1 MLPLTRFSTYLTK
14 PLLNSLPFC
23 FHTHKNLYYFGRIL
37 FLSFS
42 QNYQLTFS
50 RRFHQLRHC
59 CRDYQK
65 YSFYPSTQNKENGLI
80 KIKLLPTSKLIK
92 SLSKSRALMPVS
104 FQSSMSTKVIIW
116 MLEKPSLTLMLMP
129 QNLNLPQHLKPTQNL
144 NKLPSLKH
152 QSLSKQ

>member
-23 FHTHKNLYYFGRIL
+23 FYTHKNLYYFGRIL

-59 CRDYQK
+59 CRNYQK

-92 SLSKSRALMPVS
+92 SLSKSKVPMPAS
-104 FQSSMSTKVIIW
+104 FQSSMSTKVIILT
-116 MLEKPSLTLMLMP
+116 LEKPSSILTLMP
-129 QNLNLPQHLKPTQNL
+129 QNLHLPQHPKQKQNL
-144 NKLPSLKH
+144 NK
-152 QSLSKQ
+152 Q